1 MAHTFAHNTPE
12 KEPDVWGMKKKKSPF
27 GIEQSGGIT
36 TETFGSKGPNP
47 KYNKYFPNN
56 QSQKVNTMANKP
68 YIMSGEDA
76 QKNYFTA
83 PSQRKDIRFSSN
95 LDTENKIDW
104 RKYAAMVN
112 NQDYQDDNYFG
123 NFGGIHYGNPEFEW
137 GMNMPTFNLVKGGLD
152 TLGGLTNT
160 WMNFKKFGLLEDQA
174 KYEMDMGDKRYAND
188 LILGN
193 NQIADAN
200 FGIRER
206 NLFKEKTMKP
216 GGYILQDELKTL
228 PT

>member
-12 KEPDVWGMKKKKSPF
+12 EEPDVWGMKKKKSPF
-27 GIEQSGGIT
+27 GIKQSGGIT
-36 TETFGSKGPNP
+36 TETFGPKGPNP
-47 KYNKYFPNN
+47 KYFPNN
-56 QSQKVNTMANKP
+56 QSQKANTMSLLDNS
-68 YIMSGEDA
+68 YTMSGNDTY
-76 QKNYFTA
+76 KNYF
-83 PSQRKDIRFSSN
+83 QRPN
-95 LDTENKIDW
+95 NKNNFDL
-104 RKYAAMVN
+104 RRAAGMVL
-112 NQDYQDDNYFG
+112 NQDNQDDNYFG
-123 NFGGIHYGNPEFEW
+123 NVGGMHYGNPEFEW

-188 LILGN
+188 LVLGN
-193 NQIADAN
+193 NQIANAN
-200 FGIRER
+200 FGINER

-228 PT
+228 PS